1 MQEAQMTLTRKTLV
15 RTALATTF
23 LMGAVGLAACGDKAA
38 NISADDMSM
47 GPADAKVT
55 LIEYASVTCVHCAT
69 FNEKVFPTIKE
80 KYIDTGKVRYVYREF
95 LTGPADVSAAGVLI
109 ARCAGKDKYF
119 QVIDAV
125 MRSQNEIFTS
135 GDSKGVLLRIASS
148 AGLSEDQFNKCVT
161 DEAGINR
168 IKTNMETYVKTY
180 DIQGTP
186 SFFINDKKFD
196 GNIADADALGAAL
209 DSALAQAK

>member
-1 MQEAQMTLTRKTLV
+1 MTLTRKTLIKS
-15 RTALATTF
+15 ALATGL
-23 LMGAVGLAACGDKAA
+23 LMAGLGLAACGNKAA
-38 NISADDMSM
+38 NIGADDMSM
-47 GPADAKVT
+47 GPADARVT

-69 FNEKVFPTIKE
+69 FNEKVFPALKE

-135 GDSKGVLLRIASS
+135 GDSKGVLMRIASS
-148 AGLSEDQFNKCVT
+148 AGLSEEQFTQCVN
-161 DEAGINR
+161 DPEGVKRIND
-168 IKTNMETYVKTY
+168 NMETYVKTY
-180 DIQGTP
+180 NITGTP
-186 SFFINDKKFD
+186 SFFINDKKYEGD
-196 GNIADADALGAAL
+196 ITDANALGAAL
-209 DSALAQAK
+209 DAALAEAK

>member
-1 MQEAQMTLTRKTLV
+1 MTLTRKTLV
-15 RTALATTF
+15 KSALATG
-23 LMGAVGLAACGDKAA
+23 LLLAGLGLAACGNKAA
-38 NISADDMSM
+38 NIGADDMSM

-69 FNEKVFPTIKE
+69 FNEKVFPAIKE

-95 LTGPADVSAAGVLI
+95 LTGPADVSAAGVLV

-135 GDSKGVLLRIASS
+135 GDSKGVLMRIASS
-148 AGLSEDQFNKCVT
+148 AGLSEEQFTQCVN
-161 DEAGINR
+161 DPEGVKRIND
-168 IKTNMETYVKTY
+168 NMETYVKTY
-180 DIQGTP
+180 NITGTP
-186 SFFINDKKFD
+186 SFFINDKKYEGD
-196 GNIADADALGAAL
+196 ITDPNALGAAL
-209 DSALAQAK
+209 DAALAEAK